1 MQNTTIITTTKSVDE
16 KQPNFD
22 QEIAE
27 LVDLVR
33 GMQERIGGMQE
44 KIQMAKERLRDL
56 LEQSGGSW
64 KDSEGYARLTSDSV
78 RASYDSKALDQLILS
93 DPLRNGWL
101 KDYRKESVVRGTI
114 QVK

>member
-1 MQNTTIITTTKSVDE
+1 MQNTTIIATAKTIEE
-16 KQPNFD
+16 KPNYD

-64 KDSEGYARLTSDSV
+64 KDSEGYARLTADSV

-101 KDYRKESVVRGTI
+101 KDYRKESIVRGTI